1 MADGTLQIKSM
12 AETHTCSISYSNP
25 QATASCLAKKYL
37 DRIRDEPK
45 MGLRLFQALIKRKRS
60 KMVQKRVD

>member
-45 MGLRLFQALIKRKRS
+45 MGLRKRS